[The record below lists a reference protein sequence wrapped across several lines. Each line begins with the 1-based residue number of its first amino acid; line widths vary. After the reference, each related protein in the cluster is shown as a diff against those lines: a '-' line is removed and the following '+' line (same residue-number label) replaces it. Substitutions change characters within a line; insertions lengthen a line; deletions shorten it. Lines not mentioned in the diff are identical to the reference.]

1 MAVWQGAEE
10 FERKVPLSEA
20 VRQKRVQDFLDG
32 ISAQIAARKQNAV
45 PNQLN
50 IAGINP
56 TLESLRSKE
65 PSPNLSIDQM
75 KALGL
80 HVPEYP
86 SSPYSVG
93 GRVQR
98 RLPILFG
105 QERLDF
111 ANKLNNKAAKGT
123 LSVADELAY
132 LQSESVAAGLP
143 IRKLIGSSDIDGYL
157 RKMNLRDDEGLL
169 GNINRMYAHERPIV
183 LSPSGALVSQ
193 PSDIPSGID
202 LHEKLKSTRIP
213 FTQQAALPGTASRR
227 RVAGRFPVELLL
239 AAIASGAGGVVAADA
254 INQPNQELVEVM

>member
-32 ISAQIAARKQNAV
+32 ISAQIAAKKQNAA
-45 PNQLN
+45 PTQLN
-50 IAGINP
+50 IPGISP
-56 TLESLRSKE
+56 TLESLRNKE
-65 PSPNLSIDQM
+65 TSPNLSIDQM

-80 HVPEYP
+80 QVPEYP

-98 RLPILFG
+98 RLPVLFG

-111 ANKLNNKAAKGT
+111 ANQLNNKAAKGT
-123 LSVADELAY
+123 LTVADELAY

-143 IRKLIGSSDIDGYL
+143 IRKLIGSSDIGGYL

-193 PSDIPSGID
+193 PSDID
-202 LHEKLKSTRIP
+202 LHEKLKATRIP
-213 FTQQAALPGTASRR
+213 FTQQGALPGTASRR

-254 INQPNQELVEVM
+254 LDQPNQELVEVI

>member
-1 MAVWQGAEE
+1 MAAWQGAEE

-32 ISAQIAARKQNAV
+32 ISAQIAASKQRRGQSQLDIPGIRPSLEQLRGNVGFIDRNKNALAY
-45 PNQLN
+45 P
-50 IAGINP
+50 P
-56 TLESLRSKE
+56 TYESR
-65 PSPNLSIDQM
+65 PYSID
-75 KALGL
+75 
-80 HVPEYP
+80 
-86 SSPYSVG
+86 
-93 GRVQR
+93 RIQR

-132 LQSESVAAGLP
+132 LQSEAVAAGVP

-169 GNINRMYAHERPIV
+169 GNINRMYAHERPID

-213 FTQQAALPGTASRR
+213 FTQQGALPGTASRR

-239 AAIASGAGGVVAADA
+239 AAIASGGGGVVAADA
-254 INQPNQELVEVM
+254 INQPNQALMEVM